1 MQSTSSHHWFRTT
14 PLNQLPPVRIYSRE
28 QSGIPSVLLLP
39 RREEHLHLR
48 TLLLPGTKTPK
59 RIKWTYTL
67 HLHKIRQRGLTEQKL
82 WVYSL
87 ELHSFNRKT
96 HRRSYLYWCTVVLL
110 GLRRHGMAGRTCL
123 IVGVM
128 LLAAA
133 APALA
138 VSIALDDIFPHYLI
152 CFMHSIMYCSNKAM
166 QPDTHDCIEV
176 VLFTIECLISY
187 QEKLIINLFLW
198 IYVGL

>member
-48 TLLLPGTKTPK
+48 TLLLPGTKTPR

-138 VSIALDDIFPHYLI
+138 VSIALDDIFPHYLM
-152 CFMHSIMYCSNKAM
+152 CFMHSIY
-166 QPDTHDCIEV
+166 
-176 VLFTIECLISY
+176 VLLQQGNAIWHSRLHWGRIMNMSVYTCKHS
-187 QEKLIINLFLW
+187 
-198 IYVGL
+198 V